1 MGEQYFFLHLK
12 ALHKLSWPLVNSWD
26 YRTWETALSQDAW
39 FWLVL
44 PSPPPLVSFTI
55 FSPWGNSWK
64 CDNIENSFLSLLLRS
79 VLLHIWTSSL
89 EHSSRSSMD
98 YWRQVCSKSSLQK
111 WVGETVYINPKGCL
125 GRRLKHCW
133 KDAWDSLNVWL
144 NICKRTHYIF
154 CLFLIQSFILYSSLA
169 WNSLWSPNQF

>member
-26 YRTWETALSQDAW
+26 YRTWETALCQDAW

-44 PSPPPLVSFTI
+44 PPPLVSFTI
-55 FSPWGNSWK
+55 FSLRKQLEVWNV
-64 CDNIENSFLSLLLRS
+64 ENSFLSLFLRS

-89 EHSSRSSMD
+89 EHPSRRSMD
-98 YWRQVCSKSSLQK
+98 YWRQVCSEPSLQK
-111 WVGETVYINPKGCL
+111 WVRETVYINPKGML
-125 GRRLKHCW
+125 EGRLKHCW
-133 KDAWDSLNVWL
+133 KDMWDSLNVWL
-144 NICKRTHYIF
+144 NICKWTHYIF
-154 CLFLIQSFILYSSLA
+154 CLFLSQSFLLYSRLA